1 MRALCFAPPSRSGFT
16 TGSHAFDVAR
26 HLWLPKRTGIKF
38 NLMVSTD
45 RGPTLTWRVDQR
57 IGRNKMYDRENE
69 TSPGI
74 LPIVM
79 LIAAVIGTAGIL
91 LNDFGNTSQGSG
103 NPEKI
108 TAAAVSRVGAIEI
121 PSDAPAGQH
130 QRGVSS

>member
-1 MRALCFAPPSRSGFT
+1 
-16 TGSHAFDVAR
+16 
-26 HLWLPKRTGIKF
+26 
-38 NLMVSTD
+38 
-45 RGPTLTWRVDQR
+45 
-57 IGRNKMYDRENE
+57 MYDRENE

-79 LIAAVIGTAGIL
+79 LITAVIGTAGIL
-91 LNDFGNTSQGSG
+91 LNDLGNTSQGSS